1 MKFIERLRT
10 SQEERKSNQRR
21 GTKNA
26 FDFWDKGERW
36 STSSIVKPTLDIELT
51 QSCNYG
57 SYGNHGNNSHGN
69 HGNSSYG
76 NHGNNS
82 HSNHGNSSHGKSR
95 EGAGVIIA
103 GKAGFPLERES
114 RRPSYKV
121 SPGPTRYQW

>member
-51 QSCNYG
+51 QSSNYG
-57 SYGNHGNNSHGN
+57 SYGNHGNSSNGN
-69 HGNSSYG
+69 HGNNSYG

-82 HSNHGNSSHGKSR
+82 HCKSR
-95 EGAGVIIA
+95 EGTGVIIA

>member
-36 STSSIVKPTLDIELT
+36 STSSIVKPTLEIELT
-51 QSCNYG
+51 QSGNYG

-69 HGNSSYG
+69 HGNSS
-76 NHGNNS
+76 
-82 HSNHGNSSHGKSR
+82 HSKSR